1 MLKTTH
7 AGLCKVISVG
17 NIWDLFVSIPNMH
30 FIPHVDSLGDMV
42 QIVAICSSK
51 LFFRA

>member
-30 FIPHVDSLGDMV
+30 LIPHVDSLGEMV

>member
-7 AGLCKVISVG
+7 SGLCKVISVG

-30 FIPHVDSLGDMV
+30 CVPHVDSLGPFPRRNGPNS
-42 QIVAICSSK
+42 CY
-51 LFFRA
+51 LYL

>member
-1 MLKTTH
+1 MLKMTH

-30 FIPHVDSLGDMV
+30 FIPHVDSLEEMV
-42 QIVAICSSK
+42 HIVAICSSK
-51 LFFRA
+51 LFFGA